1 MLLGQTRRERR
12 IATQTFASLV
22 VLCQLLAGC
31 ATPTTVLPEPV
42 GVQDQLLRPGN
53 VLRIQV
59 WRQLEYSGEFVL
71 GVDGRLVHPLYQEVP
86 LEGLSVSEAR
96 AAIEQFLAG
105 YLQDAQMVVEPLYR
119 VSVAG
124 EVRQPAVYQVERG
137 TTVAEAVALAGG
149 PTVLARLDEVTL
161 VRSNEL
167 YTLRLGED
175 VVTFGQ
181 LPVLSG
187 DQILLERQSTFSV
200 WRDVVGP
207 VSTIAA
213 LVFTSL
219 RISELTGR

>member
-1 MLLGQTRRERR
+1 MLLGKTPRERR
-12 IATQTFASLV
+12 IATRRLASLV
-22 VLCQLLAGC
+22 VLCQLLASC
-31 ATPTTVLPEPV
+31 ATPNTVLPELVPV
-42 GVQDQLLRPGN
+42 RDQLLRPGN

-59 WRQLEYSGEFVL
+59 WRQPEYSGEFSL
-71 GVDGRLVHPLYQEVP
+71 GVDGRLVHPLYQRVP

-96 AAIEQFLAG
+96 EEIGRFLSG
-105 YLQDAQMVVEPLYR
+105 YLQGAEIIVEPLYR

-124 EVRQPAVYQVERG
+124 EVREPAVYQVERG

-181 LPVLSG
+181 LPVVSG
-187 DQILLERQSTFSV
+187 DQILLERQSTFSI

-207 VSTIAA
+207 AST
-213 LVFTSL
+213 LVAITLSLL
-219 RISELTGR
+219 RIQDLGR